1 MSKKLFEHHIH
12 SVITDAS
19 IVISKKKTQFTTYRL
34 FGEFI
39 FNSIQAKNF
48 NAIEQYLTPIVLEL
62 SEIMGLPPR
71 EAAMY
76 VAKYFKEKKWEIY
89 YDPINQIRNQFNI
102 FLVS

>member
-1 MSKKLFEHHIH
+1 MSKKLFEYHIQLI
-12 SVITDAS
+12 ITDAS
-19 IVISKKKTQFTTYRL
+19 IVISKKTEFTTYRL

-39 FNSIQAKNF
+39 FNSILSKNF
-48 NAIEQYLTPIVLEL
+48 KAIEKYLTPIVLEL

-71 EAAMY
+71 ESAMF

-89 YDPINQIRNQFNI
+89 YDPINQIKNQFNI